1 MSELKELFPKDFE
14 TRVKSDSFL
23 GNDLLLALNQ
33 EKPTSIRINP
43 LKYKNNL
50 TGTTKI
56 PWSTNGFWLNERPQF
71 TLDPHFHAGAYY
83 PQEAG
88 SQFLDAVLRQLDLP
102 ESPIVLD
109 LCAAPGGKST
119 LIADFLN
126 EKGLLVSNE
135 IHSGRAK
142 ILKENLTKWGKS
154 NTLVSN
160 NSPSDFESIDSF
172 FDLIVVDAPCSG
184 EGMFRKDLNARNE
197 WSEANVEMCS
207 LRQKE
212 ILSSCWDSLKP
223 NGFLVYST
231 CTFNSTENEQ
241 IIEWMT
247 QEFDCSIYPI
257 DLENAHKGRNS
268 IGYYALPH
276 LIDTEGFYIC
286 VLQKNYQQKNS
297 KKQKYKKSELSPL
310 ANSEVKDFI
319 DFNSNL
325 SFVKWREYAFAV
337 PLEFSEEIF
346 YLHSK
351 LRLQKMGVEIGEI
364 SRKGIIPNEAL
375 AFSSIININIQR
387 IELTKN
393 EALNYLKGETFS
405 LEGKQGWALL
415 TYEGNALGWIKHLGN
430 RFNNLFPKEWRIRMK
445 ID

>member
-1 MSELKELFPKDFE
+1 MSERNELFPEAFE

-50 TGTTKI
+50 SETTKI

-88 SQFLDAVLRQLDLP
+88 SQFLDAVLRQLDLN

-119 LIADFLN
+119 LIADYLN

-142 ILKENLTKWGKS
+142 ILKENLTKWGKL

-247 QEFDCSIYPI
+247 QEFECTTFPI
-257 DLENAHKGRNS
+257 HLENAQKGRNS
-268 IGYYALPH
+268 IGYYALPY

-286 VLQKNYQQKNS
+286 VIQKNDQQKNS
-297 KKQKYKKSELSPL
+297 KKQKIKKSELSPVES
-310 ANSEVKDFI
+310 SEVKDLVEI
-319 DFNSNL
+319 NSSL
-325 SFVKWREYAFAV
+325 SFVKWREYAFAI
-337 PLEFSEEIF
+337 PSEFSEEIF
-346 YLHSK
+346 YLHNK
-351 LRLQKMGVEIGEI
+351 LRLQKLGVEIGEI
-364 SRKGIIPNEAL
+364 SRKVIIPNEAL
-375 AFSSIININIQR
+375 AFSSIVNTNIQR
-387 IELTKN
+387 IKLTKN
-393 EALNYLKGETFS
+393 EALYYLKGETFP
-405 LEGKQGWALL
+405 LEGKQGWTLL
-415 TYEGNALGWIKHLGN
+415 TYEENSLGWIKHLGN
-430 RFNNLFPKEWRIRMK
+430 RFNNLYPKDWRIRMK

>member
-1 MSELKELFPKDFE
+1 MSEQSELFPKDFE

-23 GNDLLLALNQ
+23 GNDLLVALNL
-33 EKPTSIRINP
+33 EKPTSIRISP
-43 LKYKNNL
+43 SKYKNNL
-50 TGTTKI
+50 SGTTKI

-88 SQFLDAVLRQLDLP
+88 SQFLDAALHQLDLSD
-102 ESPIVLD
+102 SPIVLD

-135 IHSGRAK
+135 IHAGRAK
-142 ILKENLTKWGKS
+142 ILKENLTKWGKL
-154 NTLVSN
+154 NTIVSN
-160 NSPSDFESIDSF
+160 NSPSDFENIDSF

-207 LRQKE
+207 LRQKD

-223 NGFLVYST
+223 NGYLIYST
-231 CTFNSTENEQ
+231 CTFNATENEQ
-241 IIEWMT
+241 IAEWMT
-247 QEFDCSIYPI
+247 QEFDCSIFPI
-257 DLENAHKGRNS
+257 KLENAQKGRNS

-276 LIDTEGFYIC
+276 LIDTEGFFIC
-286 VLQKNYQQKNS
+286 VIQKNDQQKNS
-297 KKQKYKKSELSPL
+297 KKQKLKKSELSQL
-310 ANSEVKDFI
+310 ASSEVKDFVNI
-319 DFNSNL
+319 NL
-325 SFVKWREYAFAV
+325 PLNFVKWREYAFAI
-337 PLEFSEEIF
+337 PSNFSEEIF

-351 LRLQKMGVEIGEI
+351 LRLHKLGVEIGEMN
-364 SRKGIIPNEAL
+364 RKGIIPNEAL
-375 AFSSIININIQR
+375 AYSSIVTNDIQR
-387 IELTKN
+387 IELTKL
-393 EALNYLKGETFS
+393 EALHYLKGETFP

-415 TYEGNALGWIKHLGN
+415 TFEGNTLGWIKHLGN
-430 RFNNLFPKEWRIRMK
+430 RFNNLYPKEWRIRMK